1 MKIGRIE
8 DDFIIAKRGVRELV
22 ETITPENGEKLDL
35 LLKEVDNLVMIAVNK
50 KVKQVKLHCLII
62 NRS

>member
-50 KVKQVKLHCLII
+50 KVKQDGF
-62 NRS
+62 